1 MVENEFKL
9 MLTEQQY
16 TKLYSMYGWDKEF
29 AQINYYFDTSSLE
42 LINSHI
48 TCRVRLVE
56 GAYFL
61 QMKLPNG
68 AQHSRIELEQ
78 RLGDALPFKL
88 SAQELNALSGKADMP
103 DVSLL
108 GELTTL
114 RSIKKFK
121 KAEIDLDR
129 SSYFGKTDY
138 ELEIEFTD
146 EQSARELL
154 NDIKQTLEIETSSN
168 VCLGKVHR
176 FIAEYK
182 NKKGER

>member
-16 TKLYSMYGWDKEF
+16 TKLYSMYGWDKEYT
-29 AQINYYFDTSSLE
+29 QTNYYFDTPSLD

-48 TCRVRLVE
+48 TCRVRFVE
-56 GAYFL
+56 GAYYL

-68 AQHSRIELEQ
+68 VQHSRIELEK

-88 SAQELNALSGKADMP
+88 SSAELNKLSGKEDMP
-103 DVSLL
+103 DVRLV

-114 RSIKKFK
+114 RSIKRFTG
-121 KAEIDLDR
+121 AEIDLDR
-129 SSYFGKTDY
+129 SSYLGKTDY

-146 EQSARELL
+146 EQAARELL
-154 NDIKQTLEIETSSN
+154 QELKQAAGIEAGTD

-176 FIAEYK
+176 FIAEY
-182 NKKGER
+182 NKKGEH

>member
-29 AQINYYFDTSSLE
+29 TQTNYYFDTSSLD
-42 LINSHI
+42 LINLHI

-61 QMKLPNG
+61 QMKVPNG

-78 RLGDALPFKL
+78 HIGDALPFML
-88 SAQELNALSGKADMP
+88 SAEELNNLSGKDDMP
-103 DVSLL
+103 DVKLV
-108 GELTTL
+108 GELTTF

-121 KAEIDLDR
+121 NAEIDLDK

-146 EQSARELL
+146 EQAARELL
-154 NDIKQTLEIETSSN
+154 KEIKQILGIETSGD